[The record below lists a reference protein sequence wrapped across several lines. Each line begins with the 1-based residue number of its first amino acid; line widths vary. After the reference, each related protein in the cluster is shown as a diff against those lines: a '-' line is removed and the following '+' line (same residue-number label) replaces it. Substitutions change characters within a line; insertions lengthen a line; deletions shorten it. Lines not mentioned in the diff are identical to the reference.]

1 MLALRSEDRWNAH
14 VPGDL
19 GAATPKAMTE
29 RREAAYPW
37 LNDDLLDKR
46 YQRSYLQFDEEI
58 VGVKCPAVPIIT
70 TVDIIY

>member
-1 MLALRSEDRWNAH
+1 
-14 VPGDL
+14 
-19 GAATPKAMTE
+19 MTE